1 MSDDEADYMSDAFLK
16 QIPDTRPS
24 LVPKHVARRLQNE
37 RREKIANEKN
47 KQKPKTVLEK
57 EKRDEGLQSAISENN
72 KGFALLQKMG
82 YKPGMA
88 LGKFGEGRKE
98 PVQVELKTGRGGLG
112 REQDQKR
119 KQEQR
124 MVWRKHQSAKKQRM
138 DSERKQTFV
147 KRMNEKIATRNVGKD
162 LYNSQKVC
170 EQLDSQLGITSPNE
184 AFFWPEALLPKTND
198 TDECPDTLESLEAG
212 YSGYVQDEVEE
223 EELGHE
229 AEGSE
234 GDEDDPYANFTVE
247 EKLDVLTLYL
257 RTKHKYCI
265 WCGIKYNDN
274 EDLMQNCPGNSA
286 ELHEDL

>member
-1 MSDDEADYMSDAFLK
+1 SLQNALFICLLQKPFLK
-16 QIPDTRPS
+16 KNGVTVRASERSHTMIEFSMVIRREAMSELGPATGSVSHDIAPFLFSECAGPDTRPS

-88 LGKFGEGRKE
+88 LGKFG
-98 PVQVELKTGRGGLG
+98 RGGLG

-162 LYNSQKVC
+162 LYNSQK
-170 EQLDSQLGITSPNE
+170 GITSPNE

-234 GDEDDPYANFTVE
+234 GDEDDPYANFTLSAPGARSDQAAVN
-247 EKLDVLTLYL
+247 T
-257 RTKHKYCI
+257 
-265 WCGIKYNDN
+265 GIKI
-274 EDLMQNCPGNSA
+274 
-286 ELHEDL
+286 